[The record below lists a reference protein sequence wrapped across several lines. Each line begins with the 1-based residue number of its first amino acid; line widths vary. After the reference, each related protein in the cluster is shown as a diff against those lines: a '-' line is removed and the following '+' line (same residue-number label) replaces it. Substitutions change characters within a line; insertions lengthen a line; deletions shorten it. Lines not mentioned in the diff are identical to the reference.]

1 MRGWTWQGG
10 NHGVPTSTTYLRGI
24 ETPSNIITLPL
35 HRSRALRASTFLT
48 LSDLPRQLRCLR
60 LLLVVSSQQCEWLYS
75 LRRSECFYLS
85 NKIFSYSFISICLSC
100 VTFTFLTSSLLVSE
114 ATLVYIVRN
123 IGQQLESYRTAYF
136 KGLPRLTNRSDLNL
150 FYMHRQILKFSFQ
163 QNQFHLKLK
172 FCLEV
177 MSVSARQLL
186 MQHC

>member
-10 NHGVPTSTTYLRGI
+10 KPRSAYLHHLFKRHRNSIKHHYSSPSSVSGPQSLNLLDAQLSISPTQMSPTCI
-24 ETPSNIITLPL
+24 
-35 HRSRALRASTFLT
+35 
-48 LSDLPRQLRCLR
+48 
-60 LLLVVSSQQCEWLYS
+60 SSQQYEWLYS
-75 LRRSECFYLS
+75 LRRSKCFYLL

-163 QNQFHLKLK
+163 QNYFHLYLK
-172 FCLEV
+172 FCLQV
-177 MSVSARQLL
+177 VSVSARQLL